1 MIKIKF
7 NDSDIFHEVEFS
19 RTENTVTLK
28 GITEQNSSGFTT
40 YRMSGEQLGDFSD
53 FTTVFKVE
61 NDSITYSND
70 GSVYVEPIQ
79 PTEKE
84 LQKQEQLQLQEELC
98 FSMTYLPFALPPN
111 GIFLVK
117 CSIYGTS
124 RLQISIEKD
133 TPSGYP
139 QNFLIMKV
147 MIPARIQKTTL
158 PFMCNGVDE

>member
-79 PTEKE
+79 PTEEE
-84 LQKQEQLQLQEELC
+84 LQKQELTKEKAELEAWLKAHDYIGIKIATGRATISDYQEEIAL
-98 FSMTYLPFALPPN
+98 MT
-111 GIFLVK
+111 
-117 CSIYGTS
+117 
-124 RLQISIEKD
+124 EKA
-133 TPSGYP
+133 
-139 QNFLIMKV
+139 N
-147 MIPARIQKTTL
+147 RINEIDKLLNEHT
-158 PFMCNGVDE
+158 